1 MTPVEVA
8 KAIATAA
15 EAAVPV
21 AKTTSA
27 KTAAMECGPT
37 ATESATAESA
47 AVKTATAMAAKS
59 HLGGVSVSRN
69 LRHRHG
75 ERACH

>member
-37 ATESATAESA
+37 ATESATMKA
-47 AVKTATAMAAKS
+47 ATAMAAKS